1 MAQVVQEAH
10 GVASRAA
17 LVAAE
22 LGDASEDSTG
32 GLESAA
38 PLSLL
43 TDRTSQALLRPLY
56 CIYARYRKVMH
67 VFSVHLSFH
76 LELCVLS
83 SNSAARN
90 VSELR
95 RYNATSLLHTV
106 ALATHGGP

>member
-56 CIYARYRKVMH
+56 RTTVLMHLRKVMDKWRQNRSF
-67 VFSVHLSFH
+67 VFSFLSHLCDALH
-76 LELCVLS
+76 HHDT
-83 SNSAARN
+83 
-90 VSELR
+90 LR
-95 RYNATSLLHTV
+95 RYSWE
-106 ALATHGGP
+106 